1 MGEER
6 DKNNRDALLCTIP
19 TMKSE
24 NLNKTTC
31 EEGGGRVEFGEGD
44 TRDATLVFV
53 AFGASGIA
61 RGEVDGFTL
70 HTVPFATENVTRTV
84 SHSPHSCRTC
94 MHSSFALR
102 NISFFSGPPPPLPP
116 ATDTPG
122 VTAGT
127 AAATGR

>member
-6 DKNNRDALLCTIP
+6 DKNNRGALLCTIP

-31 EEGGGRVEFGEGD
+31 EEGGGREEFGEGD

-53 AFGASGIA
+53 AFGASGFA

-70 HTVPFATENVTRTV
+70 HTVPFAAGASRELFLILLTRA
-84 SHSPHSCRTC
+84 
-94 MHSSFALR
+94 MHAFFPLR
-102 NISFFSGPPPPLPP
+102 NISLFSGPPPPLPP

-122 VTAGT
+122 LTEQT
-127 AAATGR
+127 AAATCR

>member
-31 EEGGGRVEFGEGD
+31 EEGGGRWEFGEGD

-94 MHSSFALR
+94 ILPSPCVIFHSFQVLR
-102 NISFFSGPPPPLPP
+102 RRCRRRRIRQ
-116 ATDTPG
+116 D
-122 VTAGT
+122 
-127 AAATGR
+127 

>member
-31 EEGGGRVEFGEGD
+31 EEGGGRWEFREGD

-61 RGEVDGFTL
+61 QGEVDGV
-70 HTVPFATENVTRTV
+70 HATY
-84 SHSPHSCRTC
+84 SPICNRKRHANCFSFSSLVQN
-94 MHSSFALR
+94 MHAFFLR
-102 NISFFSGPPPPLPP
+102 L
-116 ATDTPG
+116 A
-122 VTAGT
+122 
-127 AAATGR
+127 